1 MSINVLEKIDR
12 LRTQRNWSM
21 YELAEK
27 ADIPQSTLS
36 NMFLRKTLPSINTL
50 SKLCDAF
57 SISMAEFFIDS
68 KQDALNFQSLEFVE
82 AFKNL
87 STESQHALIN
97 FLKTLEN

>member
-12 LRTQRNWSM
+12 LRTQHNWSM

-57 SISMAEFFIDS
+57 GISMAEFFIDS
-68 KQDALNFQSLEFVE
+68 KQDELNFQSLEFIK

-87 STESQHALIN
+87 PSESQHALIN
-97 FLKTLEN
+97 FLKTLKN

>member
-12 LRTQRNWSM
+12 LRTQHNWSM

-57 SISMAEFFIDS
+57 GISMAEFFIDS
-68 KQDALNFQSLEFVE
+68 KQDELNFQSLEFIK

-87 STESQHALIN
+87 PNESQHALIN
-97 FLKTLEN
+97 FLKTLKN

>member
-12 LRTQRNWSM
+12 LRTQHNWYM

-57 SISMAEFFIDS
+57 GISMAEFFIDS
-68 KQDALNFQSLEFVE
+68 KQDELNFQSLEFIK

-87 STESQHALIN
+87 SSESQHALIN
-97 FLKTLEN
+97 FLKTLKN